1 MRKETGTKWESKG
14 PKSSGP
20 KKENGT
26 KWESKNPKD
35 SSTKSEGNSKWE
47 SKNPKEA
54 RGKDTRGYKGT
65 SGSRVRGDR
74 PGYVKSGAESKA
86 RVESKPRVESKA
98 SVEVKTQVDDRP
110 IREDLIEGRNAVIEA
125 LKSDRT
131 IEQILVAKGDTE
143 GSINVVLG
151 LAKEKGIVVKEV
163 DRKKLDQMCDFGAH
177 QGVLAVVTPYN
188 YYEVNEILEYA
199 KEKGEKPF
207 IIILDEIEDP
217 HNFGAIIRTAEV
229 CGAHGIVI
237 TKRRN
242 VGVTPTVYK
251 TSAGAVE
258 HMRIAKVTNIN
269 PVIDDLKAAGVWIY
283 GADNTGENYC
293 FNEKLDGAIAVVIG
307 SEGRGI
313 SKLTREKCDVLVKIP
328 MVGQITSLNA
338 SVAAGIIMYEVLKQK
353 ISSAVK

>member
-1 MRKETGTKWESKG
+1 M
-14 PKSSGP
+14 
-20 KKENGT
+20 KKEIST

-35 SSTKSEGNSKWE
+35 S
-47 SKNPKEA
+47 KE
-54 RGKDTRGYKGT
+54 KDTRGYKG
-65 SGSRVRGDR
+65 GSSPRVRGDK
-74 PGYVKSGAESKA
+74 PGYVKPGYSKP
-86 RVESKPRVESKA
+86 RGEVKPRVE
-98 SVEVKTQVDDRP
+98 VTTTPEVKPKVEERP

-163 DRKKLDQMCDFGAH
+163 DRKKLDQMSDFGAH

-188 YYEVNEILEYA
+188 YYEVSEILEYA

-207 IIILDEIEDP
+207 IIVLDEIEDP

-229 CGAHGIVI
+229 CGAHGIII

-242 VGVTPTVYK
+242 VGVTPVVYK

-258 HMRIAKVTNIN
+258 HMKIAKVTNIN
-269 PVIDDLKAAGVWIY
+269 PVLDELKAAGVWVY
-283 GADNTGENYC
+283 GADMAGGNYC
-293 FNEKLDGAIAVVIG
+293 FNEKLDGAIALVIG

-313 SKLTREKCDVLVKIP
+313 SKLTKEKCDVLVKIP

-353 ISSAVK
+353 IGSEIK

>member
-1 MRKETGTKWESKG
+1 MK
-14 PKSSGP
+14 PK
-20 KKENGT
+20 
-26 KWESKNPKD
+26 
-35 SSTKSEGNSKWE
+35 
-47 SKNPKEA
+47 
-54 RGKDTRGYKGT
+54 
-65 SGSRVRGDR
+65 
-74 PGYVKSGAESKA
+74 
-86 RVESKPRVESKA
+86 VEE
-98 SVEVKTQVDDRP
+98 RP

-163 DRKKLDQMCDFGAH
+163 DRKKLDQMSDFGAH
-177 QGVLAVVTPYN
+177 QGVLAIVTPYN

-207 IIILDEIEDP
+207 IIVLDEIEDP
-217 HNFGAIIRTAEV
+217 HNFGAIIRTAEISGV
-229 CGAHGIVI
+229 HGIII

-269 PVIDDLKAAGVWIY
+269 TTLDILKAAGIWVY
-283 GADNTGENYC
+283 GADSLGENYC
-293 FNEKLDGAIAVVIG
+293 FNEKLDGAIALVIG

-313 SKLTREKCDVLVKIP
+313 SKLTKEKCDVLIKIP

-353 ISSAVK
+353 IGSGIK